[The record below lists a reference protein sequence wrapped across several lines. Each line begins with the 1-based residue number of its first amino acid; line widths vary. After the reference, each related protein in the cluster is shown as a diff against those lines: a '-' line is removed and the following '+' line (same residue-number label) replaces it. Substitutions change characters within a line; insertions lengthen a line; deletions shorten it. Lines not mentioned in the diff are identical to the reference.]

1 MLKGIIVLL
10 IFTGFLFKA
19 QNSLSFSSLDS
30 LFKYAEQHSYVIKS
44 GDQQSLL
51 AKWTKITSYFNT
63 INVRSPF
70 TASWTDNTKLPVSYL
85 PADAFGGP
93 AGALKGVTLG
103 QQYVDRKSTRL

>member
-1 MLKGIIVLL
+1 MRRIVIKGMIIAIGLTVSL
-10 IFTGFLFKA
+10 IHA

-30 LFKYAEQHSYVIKS
+30 LFKYAEQHSSVIKS

-51 AKWTKITSYFNT
+51 AKWTKVTSYFNT
-63 INVRSPF
+63 INIKSPF

-93 AGALKGVTLG
+93 AGQFKSVTLG
-103 QQYVDRKSTRL
+103 QQYVTI